1 VSFLSPLFL
10 AGAAAAVV
18 PIMLHFLKRKPEP
31 RVRFGAVRLLRRAPV
46 ERVRQRNVRELLL
59 LALRVT
65 ALVLLAVAFAR
76 PFLSSG
82 AAAGPGSATIVA
94 IDTSYSMFAP
104 GRFERAQRL
113 AKNVVGRAAAADLV
127 GVVTFSDEAEVVM
140 APSTD
145 RGAALQAID
154 RVRAGSGGTSYQAGI
169 AAAVQSLAGRRGVI
183 VVVTD
188 LQENGWDAE
197 ARVGVP
203 DDTRVE
209 TADVGPLPPNF
220 AVTAIKVDGTRAVVT
235 VRNIAPTQME
245 TRVSLAVDG
254 RPSGDRTLSL
264 GPNQSA
270 DATFES
276 VTHGTVATATVVDA
290 EGLQPDNVRY
300 AAFDESRPAVLVVT
314 ADGGLNR
321 DAFYVEQALA
331 AASTSGPLYKVS
343 GASAARLGAL
353 ADWSLRRSAAIVL
366 LSTSGLDKRGR
377 DRLAAYAR
385 AGGGILLAAGPDV
398 DGELVRGVFGDA
410 AGLQVT
416 KGDEQPL
423 ARALV
428 ASDVRHPIFQP
439 FGADLAT
446 LALVRFR
453 RVSKISGAGCQIVAR
468 FTTGEAALLDC
479 PTGDGRGLI
488 LASDLDHRWNDFPV
502 HPSFVPFVHEAIRY
516 LAGQRAGSEDYS
528 IATAPPGVP
537 RVAGIATLATAAGV
551 TTDAP
556 VRVAVN
562 VDPKE
567 ADPARISAEDFRSAI
582 TPLQNAG
589 LSESGITARRREDR
603 QHLWQYVLG
612 MMVLVLALEGLV
624 ASRTV

>member
-1 VSFLSPLFL
+1 MSFLSPLFL
-10 AGAAAAVV
+10 AGAAAAMV
-18 PIMLHFLKRKPEP
+18 PILLHLLKREPEP

-46 ERVRQRNVRELLL
+46 ERFRKRSVRELLL

-76 PFLSSG
+76 PFLASG
-82 AAAGPGSATIVA
+82 AAAGSGSATIVA
-94 IDTSYSMFAP
+94 IDISYSMSAP

-113 AKNVVGRAAAADLV
+113 AKAVVSRAAAEDLV
-127 GVVTFSDEAEVVM
+127 GVVTFSDEAQVVV

-145 RGAALQAID
+145 RDAALQAID
-154 RVRAGSGGTSYQAGI
+154 RVQAGFGGTRYQAGL

-197 ARVGVP
+197 PRVGVP
-203 DDTRVE
+203 DNTRIE
-209 TADVGPLPPNF
+209 AADVGPLPPDF
-220 AVTAIKVDGTRAVVT
+220 AVTAIGIDGTRAVVT
-235 VRNIAPTQME
+235 MRNIAPTQRE

-254 RPSGDRTLSL
+254 RPSGDRIVSI
-264 GPNQSA
+264 GPNQSV

-276 VTHGTVATATVVDA
+276 VTRGAVVTATVADA
-290 EGLQPDNVRY
+290 EGLPADNVRY
-300 AAFDESRPAVLVVT
+300 AIFDDSRPAVLVVT
-314 ADGGLNR
+314 ADGDLNR
-321 DAFYVEQALA
+321 DAFYVEQALD
-331 AASTSGPLYKVS
+331 AASTSGPVYEVS
-343 GASAARLGAL
+343 GASAAGLGAL
-353 ADWSLRRSAAIVL
+353 ADASLRRSAAIVL

-377 DRLAAYAR
+377 ERLAAYAR
-385 AGGGILLAAGPDV
+385 AGGGILMAAGPDV
-398 DGELVRGVFGDA
+398 DGELVRGVFGEA

-423 ARALV
+423 TRALV

-453 RVSKISGAGCQIVAR
+453 RVSRISGAGCQVVAR

-479 PTGDGRGLI
+479 PAGAGRGLI
-488 LASDLDHRWNDFPV
+488 LASDLDHRWNDFPL
-502 HPSFVPFVHEAIRY
+502 HPSFVPFVHEAVRY
-516 LAGQRAGSEDYS
+516 LTGPRAGRADYS

-537 RVAGIATLATAAGV
+537 REPGIATLATAAGA

-556 VRVAVN
+556 YG
-562 VDPKE
+562 
-567 ADPARISAEDFRSAI
+567 SRSMSI
-582 TPLQNAG
+582 
-589 LSESGITARRREDR
+589 RRRRSPPGSR
-603 QHLWQYVLG
+603 QKTSG
-612 MMVLVLALEGLV
+612 RPSRP
-624 ASRTV
+624 SRTRVF